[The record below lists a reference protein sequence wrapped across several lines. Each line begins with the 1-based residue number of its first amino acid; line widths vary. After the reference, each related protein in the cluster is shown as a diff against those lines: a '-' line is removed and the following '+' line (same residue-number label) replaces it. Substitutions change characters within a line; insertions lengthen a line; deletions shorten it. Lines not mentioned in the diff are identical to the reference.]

1 MSTFSN
7 DDNWDIGSDSGYE
20 ESGAINKLKKQVELL
35 LEQVTE
41 VTNAVN
47 IVTGNLSRHIEDKVT
62 TPGNDVHAVNEKY
75 ASIFSTIASMQHT
88 IAELDSRK
96 QDTMTPLPPSS
107 DSYVP
112 GTYSLP
118 GQIADEIATRVSA
131 VRRDVGIFLPLGVI
145 MYWCGDELPD
155 VSNYRWHKCD
165 GTLIDNL
172 PNVSRESKMKL
183 KEILNDTKLPIA
195 DNAIILCAQF
205 SL

>member
-7 DDNWDIGSDSGYE
+7 DDNWDIGSDSDYT
-20 ESGAINKLKKQVELL
+20 ESGVINKLKKQVELL

-47 IVTGNLSRHIEDKVT
+47 VVTGNLSRHIEDKVT

-75 ASIFSTIASMQHT
+75 AGIFSTIASMQRT

-118 GQIADEIATRVSA
+118 GQVRDEIATRISG
-131 VRRDVGIFLPLGVI
+131 VRRDVGIFLPLGAI

-155 VSNYRWHKCD
+155 VTRYRWHKCD

-172 PNVSRESKMKL
+172 PNVSYESKMKL